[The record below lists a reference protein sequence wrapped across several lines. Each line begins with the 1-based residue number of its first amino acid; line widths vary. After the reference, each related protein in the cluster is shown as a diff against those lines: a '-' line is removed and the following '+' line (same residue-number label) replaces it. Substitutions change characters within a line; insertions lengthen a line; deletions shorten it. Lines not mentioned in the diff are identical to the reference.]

1 MSKIE
6 LYDFSKDQQPIKTIT
21 LPPEG
26 NELEGRE
33 VQVKDL
39 ESATIDNKNDKSGIL
54 HGHIQYYA
62 RFIVEKF
69 KEFKDKTKEEQRFF
83 ILDALSDQKIFA
95 RATDIVATK
104 DEVKQGTAGDKL
116 TPDEAGKAIEVIR
129 NILIKELNKL
139 IETEGKIGEEIYL
152 IIKDFKRKDGGKLN
166 AKIKG
171 TKTGDEFLLK
181 NKDQVSPESIAEFK
195 AASEILA
202 TTKPNPHPNIRQI
215 VAYDANNNASVNK
228 DIVFVSLDTYL
239 ENNRELFNTKIFF
252 EVLQFLKGHLQGA
265 AHLASTSPKLVLKDL
280 GSKNL
285 GVETMKD
292 NTKRGT
298 LFDTGELVRE
308 GSPVGIGQEVA
319 ESEQETEILDD
330 WNQPR
335 KVTTYRMVY
344 EVGKGLQKVIDT
356 YFPENKE
363 NPISVSDKVKE
374 LVKELK
380 VLYYNMTR
388 KCAFNKEVYIANH
401 GPNTYTNEDLDRFA
415 VEYRDGRITAQEA
428 NELLGTILADFEAE
442 EVV

>member
-6 LYDFSKDQQPIKTIT
+6 LYDFKNDPQKEKKVVIPSGKDGQD
-21 LPPEG
+21 
-26 NELEGRE
+26 GRE
-33 VQVKDL
+33 VEVKDL
-39 ESATIDNKNDKSGIL
+39 EALTIDNNNDKSGIL
-54 HGHIQYYA
+54 HGDIQYYA
-62 RFIVEKF
+62 QFIVNKF
-69 KEFKDKTKEEQRFF
+69 KELQGNTKEEQKFF
-83 ILDALSDQKIFA
+83 ILDVLSDKKILGMA
-95 RATDIVATK
+95 KDMAATE
-104 DEVKQGTAGDKL
+104 DEIKQGTAGDKL
-116 TPDEAGKAIEVIR
+116 TPDEAREAIGTIR
-129 NILIKELNKL
+129 DVLIKELNKL
-139 IETEGKIGEEIYL
+139 TETEGEIGEEIYL
-152 IIKDFKRKDGGKLN
+152 IVKDFKRKDGGKLN

-171 TKTGDEFLLK
+171 IKTGDTLLLK

-202 TTKPNPHPNIRQI
+202 AAEPNPHPNIRQI

-239 ENNRELFNTKIFF
+239 ENNREPFNTKIFF

-308 GSPVGIGQEVA
+308 GSPVGIGQEA
-319 ESEQETEILDD
+319 GESEQETEILDD

-344 EVGKGLQKVIDT
+344 EIGAGLQKVIDT

-380 VLYYNMTR
+380 ALSYNMTR

-401 GPNTYTNEDLDRFA
+401 GPNKYTNEDLDRFA

-428 NELLGTILADFEAE
+428 NESLGTILADFEAE
-442 EVV
+442 GVA